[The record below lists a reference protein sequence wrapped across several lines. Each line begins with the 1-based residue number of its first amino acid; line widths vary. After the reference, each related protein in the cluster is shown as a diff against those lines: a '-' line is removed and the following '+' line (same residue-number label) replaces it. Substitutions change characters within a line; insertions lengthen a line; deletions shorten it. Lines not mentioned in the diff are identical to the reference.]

1 MLITERRKKKYCLT
15 EEEMSALK
23 MTYNILNQIVE
34 NDEEL
39 SEAIRCESCSCC
51 DVDDTREM
59 IQTIINLNGTDIDF

>member
-1 MLITERRKKKYCLT
+1 MRTMQVEKKRYSLS

-23 MTYNILNQIVE
+23 MTYNVLNQIE

-39 SEAIRCESCSCC
+39 SEAIQCEACSRG

-59 IQTIINLNGTDIDF
+59 IKTIINLNETDIDF

>member
-1 MLITERRKKKYCLT
+1 MRIMEVKRKRYSLSG
-15 EEEMSALK
+15 EELSALK
-23 MTYNILNQIVE
+23 MTYDVLNQIE

-39 SEAIRCESCSCC
+39 SEAIQCESCSCG